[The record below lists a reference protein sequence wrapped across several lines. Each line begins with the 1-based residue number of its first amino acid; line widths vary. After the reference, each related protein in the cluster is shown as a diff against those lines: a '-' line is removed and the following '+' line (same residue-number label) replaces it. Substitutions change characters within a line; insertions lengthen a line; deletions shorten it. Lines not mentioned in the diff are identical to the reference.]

1 MIWDKVK
8 KDHFYKE
15 PVEYFRTQTIFSQ
28 IEYEKLYEN
37 QNNLQHKYWQNLKDQ
52 TYMSWTYHKDLDL
65 IDKTKDV
72 TCLWFFKDRGD
83 RNAGNYITCEDKVIV
98 YSPNT
103 FFFTIFKDYKVIAKK
118 NNILERPVVQL
129 DMSIEQYQKILN
141 RFQ

>member
-72 TCLWFFKDRGD
+72 
-83 RNAGNYITCEDKVIV
+83 N
-98 YSPNT
+98 
-103 FFFTIFKDYKVIAKK
+103 
-118 NNILERPVVQL
+118 
-129 DMSIEQYQKILN
+129 
-141 RFQ
+141 